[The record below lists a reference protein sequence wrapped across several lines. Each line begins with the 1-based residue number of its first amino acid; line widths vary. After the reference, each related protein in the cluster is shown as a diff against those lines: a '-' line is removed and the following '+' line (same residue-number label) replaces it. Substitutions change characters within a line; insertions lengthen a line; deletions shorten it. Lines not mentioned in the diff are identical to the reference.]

1 MIGRN
6 MEMDEIRRIQ
16 SILQQQ
22 APPEADKTTKGE
34 GPSFSETLE
43 KFVQDVNALQKD
55 ADEATQRLISGEA
68 KNIHEVM
75 LAMEEANTSFQLM
88 MEMRNKI
95 LEAYREVM
103 RMQV

>member
-1 MIGRN
+1 
-6 MEMDEIRRIQ
+6 MDDIRRIQ
-16 SILQQQ
+16 GILQQQ
-22 APPEADKTTKGE
+22 TPLEAPQKHAAGE
-34 GPSFSETLE
+34 TSFQDTLE
-43 KFVQDVNALQKD
+43 KFVTEVNDLQKNADVSTQKLLSGELQDVHQ
-55 ADEATQRLISGEA
+55 
-68 KNIHEVM
+68 VM

>member
-1 MIGRN
+1 
-6 MEMDEIRRIQ
+6 MDEIRRIQ

-22 APPEADKTTKGE
+22 APPESPEKRRGE
-34 GPSFSETLE
+34 EVSFQDTLQNFI
-43 KFVQDVNALQKD
+43 KDVNSLQQT
-55 ADEATQRLISGEA
+55 ADESTQKLLSGKLE
-68 KNIHEVM
+68 NLHEVM

-103 RMQV
+103 RIQI

>member
-1 MIGRN
+1 
-6 MEMDEIRRIQ
+6 MDEIRRIQ

-22 APPEADKTTKGE
+22 APPEAKPSGPVAGE
-34 GPSFSETLE
+34 TSFKDTLNSFME
-43 KFVQDVNALQKD
+43 EVNSLQQN
-55 ADEATQRLISGEA
+55 ADESTQKLLSGELESV
-68 KNIHEVM
+68 HQVM
-75 LAMEEANTSFQLM
+75 MAMEEANTSFQLM

>member
-1 MIGRN
+1 M
-6 MEMDEIRRIQ
+6 MDEIRRIQ

-22 APPEADKTTKGE
+22 APPEAGKQLPSE
-34 GPSFSETLE
+34 GASFQETLQNFI
-43 KFVQDVNALQKD
+43 KDVDHLQKD
-55 ADEATQRLISGEA
+55 AAVTTERLLTGDLE
-68 KNIHEVM
+68 NIHQVM

-95 LEAYREVM
+95 MEAYREVM

>member
-1 MIGRN
+1 
-6 MEMDEIRRIQ
+6 MEEIRRIQ

-22 APPEADKTTKGE
+22 AQPQSSGNQRSE
-34 GPSFSETLE
+34 GASFQETL
-43 KFVQDVNALQKD
+43 KSLIQDVDTLQKD
-55 ADEATQRLISGEA
+55 ADETTRKLLSGELE
-68 KNIHEVM
+68 NIHQVM

-103 RMQV
+103 RMQA

>member
-1 MIGRN
+1 MT
-6 MEMDEIRRIQ
+6 DEIRRIQ

-22 APPEADKTTKGE
+22 APPEGAPTGPGE
-34 GPSFSETLE
+34 EASFQETL
-43 KFVQDVNALQKD
+43 KSFMNDVNGLQKD
-55 ADEATQRLISGEA
+55 ADASTQRLLTGDLE
-68 KNIHEVM
+68 NIHQMM

>member
-1 MIGRN
+1 
-6 MEMDEIRRIQ
+6 MEEIRRIQ

-22 APPEADKTTKGE
+22 APPQSSEKQRSE
-34 GPSFSETLE
+34 GASFQETL
-43 KFVQDVNALQKD
+43 KSLIQDVDALQKD
-55 ADEATQRLISGEA
+55 ADETTRKLLSGELE
-68 KNIHEVM
+68 NVHQVM

-103 RMQV
+103 RMQA

>member
-1 MIGRN
+1 
-6 MEMDEIRRIQ
+6 MDEIRRIQ

-22 APPEADKTTKGE
+22 APPQSSQKQQGE
-34 GPSFSETLE
+34 GASFQETL
-43 KFVQDVNALQKD
+43 KSLIRDVDALQKD
-55 ADEATQRLISGEA
+55 ADETTQKLLSGELE
-68 KNIHEVM
+68 NIHQVM

-103 RMQV
+103 RMQA

>member
-1 MIGRN
+1 
-6 MEMDEIRRIQ
+6 MDEIRRIQ

-22 APPEADKTTKGE
+22 APPETQSKQPGDEVSFQDTLKNFVEEVNNLQQNADA
-34 GPSFSETLE
+34 S
-43 KFVQDVNALQKD
+43 
-55 ADEATQRLISGEA
+55 TQRLLTGDLE
-68 KNIHEVM
+68 NIHQVM

>member
-1 MIGRN
+1 
-6 MEMDEIRRIQ
+6 MDEIRRIQ

-22 APPEADKTTKGE
+22 APPEAKPGGPAAGE
-34 GPSFSETLE
+34 TSFKDTLQGFLE
-43 KFVQDVNALQKD
+43 EVNSLQQN
-55 ADEATQRLISGEA
+55 ADETTRRLLSGDLE
-68 KNIHEVM
+68 NLHQVM

>member
-1 MIGRN
+1 
-6 MEMDEIRRIQ
+6 MDEIRRIQ

-22 APPEADKTTKGE
+22 APPEGTQAHAGGE
-34 GPSFSETLE
+34 ASFGETLQHCLE
-43 KFVQDVNALQKD
+43 EVNNLQQNAD
-55 ADEATQRLISGEA
+55 ATTQRLLSGDLE
-68 KNIHEVM
+68 NVHQVM

>member
-1 MIGRN
+1 
-6 MEMDEIRRIQ
+6 MEEIRRIQ

-22 APPEADKTTKGE
+22 APPQSTEKRQGE
-34 GPSFSETLE
+34 GASFQETL
-43 KFVQDVNALQKD
+43 KNIIQDVDALQKN
-55 ADEATQRLISGEA
+55 ADETTQKLLSGELE
-68 KNIHEVM
+68 NIHQVM

-103 RMQV
+103 RMQA

>member
-1 MIGRN
+1 
-6 MEMDEIRRIQ
+6 MDDIRRIQ
-16 SILQQQ
+16 GILQQQ
-22 APPEADKTTKGE
+22 APLEAPHKSPAGE
-34 GPSFSETLE
+34 TSFQETLE
-43 KFVQDVNALQKD
+43 KFTTEVNSLQKNADTATQKLLSGELQDVHQ
-55 ADEATQRLISGEA
+55 
-68 KNIHEVM
+68 VM